1 MGLSTFIFDKIFD
14 LPEMSYRIPLYTFVF
29 LVALGVD
36 YNIML
41 VSRIR
46 EENNHLELKE
56 AISRGVSMTGGV
68 ISSAGVIL
76 AATFGVLMTQP
87 ILELFMFGFA
97 VGLGILMDTFLV
109 RGLLLPSVITLLGK
123 ISFWPS
129 KVKVNE
135 EA

>member
-1 MGLSTFIFDKIFD
+1 MSPENHTLQFAGETAKQVDVRELNESDTKWVILFVTLLITVLLGVQTRSLVAPLYMIATILLSYGAAMGLSTFIFDKIFE

-56 AISRGVSMTGGV
+56 AISRGVSMTG
-68 ISSAGVIL
+68 A
-76 AATFGVLMTQP
+76 
-87 ILELFMFGFA
+87 
-97 VGLGILMDTFLV
+97 
-109 RGLLLPSVITLLGK
+109 
-123 ISFWPS
+123 
-129 KVKVNE
+129 
-135 EA
+135 